1 MKEIKTPPRIDTSST
16 DLGFDPNAVLV
27 KKSSLMLEPA
37 FLDALSAELEE
48 DLGVEATPLAL
59 VQIGLLHGLRDAM
72 RVVAETFSTLLGSR
86 AAPLAPALAL
96 RFLPQRSSET
106 PGTIEMRGTWP
117 GRRES
122 VARLARTGTCE
133 EPSCFL
139 SAGYTS
145 GWLSGTLNTEIL
157 ALEVTCSSAGHDAC
171 RFEAREAEVWRAR
184 GDPRTAQLLEALP
197 FPAFRSLV
205 QSDLELQECDSDG
218 FDPDAPTVHI
228 WGPVMVI
235 PYAGA
240 DEAMRAIEMI
250 GQNGG
255 ARDVSVVVLDLTGMF
270 VDEAF
275 GALALERIVETVDAW
290 GAETIFAGLSP
301 LSAPVVDDLDH
312 KPLFVHKDIE
322 HAIASAFQISEA
334 RRNLA

>member
-1 MKEIKTPPRIDTSST
+1 VHEIKAPPDTPT
-16 DLGFDPNAVLV
+16 DLGFDPNTVLV
-27 KKSSLMLEPA
+27 KESDLMLEPA
-37 FLDALSAELEE
+37 FLDALNAELEE
-48 DLGVEATPLAL
+48 DLGVEAAPLAL
-59 VQIGLLHGLRDAM
+59 VQIGLLHGLRDSM
-72 RVVAETFSTLLGSR
+72 RVVAQAFSTLRGSH
-86 AAPLAPALAL
+86 AASLAPALAL
-96 RFLPQRSSET
+96 RFVPGRGSET
-106 PGTIEMRGTWP
+106 PGTLEMHGTWP
-117 GRRES
+117 DQRES
-122 VARLARTGTCE
+122 VVRLARTGTCQ

-145 GWLSGTLNTEIL
+145 GWLSGILNTEIL

-171 RFEAREAEVWRAR
+171 RFEAREAEAWRVR
-184 GDPRTAQLLEALP
+184 GDPRAARLLNALP
-197 FPAFRSLV
+197 FPAFRKLV
-205 QSDLELQECDSDG
+205 QTDLEIQEFDSDG
-218 FDPDAPTVHI
+218 FDSDAPIVHI

-250 GQNGG
+250 GHDGR
-255 ARDVSVVVLDLTGMF
+255 ARDVSVVVLDLTGTF

-275 GALALERIVETVDAW
+275 GALALERIVETIDAW

-322 HAIASAFQISEA
+322 HAIASAFQVSEA
-334 RRNLA
+334 RRTLA